1 MNTPAQVLSTLTVMP
16 MPEMLEYFPEPEERE
31 QVTECDLCQ
40 QPLFHGDTVY
50 KLMNKYICK
59 ECVEDAESEV
69 E

>member
-1 MNTPAQVLSTLTVMP
+1 
-16 MPEMLEYFPEPEERE
+16 MLIEYFPEPEERE

-40 QPLFHGDTVY
+40 RPLFHGDTVY